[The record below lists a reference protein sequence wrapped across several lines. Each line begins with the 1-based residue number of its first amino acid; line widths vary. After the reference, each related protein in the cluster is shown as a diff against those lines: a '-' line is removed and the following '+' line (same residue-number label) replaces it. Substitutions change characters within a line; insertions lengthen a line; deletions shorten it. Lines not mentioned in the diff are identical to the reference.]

1 MGGRL
6 SAYISLA
13 PRKLQPHQSLKE

>member
-13 PRKLQPHQSLKE
+13 PRKLQPHQSLEE